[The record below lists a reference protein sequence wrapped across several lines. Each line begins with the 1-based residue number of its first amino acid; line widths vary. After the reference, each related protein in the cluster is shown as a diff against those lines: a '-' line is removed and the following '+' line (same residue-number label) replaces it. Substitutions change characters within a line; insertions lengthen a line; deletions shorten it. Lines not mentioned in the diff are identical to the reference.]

1 MASRTA
7 SLLSSRKAQF
17 FILSAFAIVSV
28 LYFVSRWIE
37 PYTIIDTS
45 AVALREEPFVFNNIR
60 EKAVE
65 LVETTKNCDELAYNL
80 DEYKN
85 FVKDFASMKNLDLTF
100 NYTIDAPCSDSVLRT
115 TFYMKLVSS
124 TMRLES
130 SFVATK

>member
-1 MASRTA
+1 M
-7 SLLSSRKAQF
+7 
-17 FILSAFAIVSV
+17 
-28 LYFVSRWIE
+28 
-37 PYTIIDTS
+37 
-45 AVALREEPFVFNNIR
+45 REEPFVFNNIK

-65 LVETTKNCDELAYNL
+65 LVETTKNCDELVYNL

-100 NYTIDAPCSDSVLRT
+100 NYAIDTPCADSVLRT

-124 TMRLES
+124 AMRLES